1 MASNNVRH
9 MNERVKV
16 TDIARYCMVSRITV
30 RRWIK
35 SGKLPAFRLPS
46 GHYRINVR
54 DFREFLKRWNI
65 PTKGALLESKSK
77 RKEDS

>member
-1 MASNNVRH
+1 MACNTVWHVR
-9 MNERVKV
+9 EQVKV
-16 TDIARYCMVSRITV
+16 NDIARYCMVSKITV
-30 RRWIK
+30 RRWIR
-35 SGKLPAFRLPS
+35 SGGLPAIRLPS
-46 GHYRINVR
+46 GHYRINIG